1 MNGILLRYTT
11 KDMIGVV
18 NVRLMLLNQ
27 TIVFV
32 AREAFRKACLSKSAD
47 KRWAQVINLLWCVFP
62 LGVVLSIILGHV
74 WLYYLEIPDPVK
86 IPNYPLAVMVFAA
99 SGSIELLSE
108 QLWVIAQAFVFLR
121 LKVVVEGIANFARCV
136 ITLGLVVFVPDL
148 GIIAFCFAQ
157 TAFSVLVMVLYYV
170 YFVYYIKTAPKDQ
183 NNEESDFPLRS
194 LRDFFPRTVSGKSFI
209 SGALAHLTWS
219 FFKQSFLKKILT
231 EGERYIMTLFKVLT
245 FSQQGIYDVINNLG
259 SLVARCVFMP
269 IEESYYTFFAYTL
282 ERGSSAHKQ
291 TPQSTKMAS
300 DTLEVVLK
308 FVVLVGLTFLVFG
321 YSYSFLLLDI
331 YGGKTLSSG
340 EGPSLLRWYCV
351 YVLIIAVN
359 GMTECFMFATM
370 SKDDVDSYNY
380 KMMTFSVV
388 FLAASWYLTIFGS
401 VGFVIANCLNM
412 LLRIYHSLVFIY
424 NYFKSAPHL
433 KPLQGLFPS
442 TLVLIAFAFSWG
454 ITAMS
459 EAKLC
464 CEHGWFYRILHI
476 GIGGV
481 CLLTVAVFVF
491 LKEKTLVNFMLEHWL
506 GRMKKKEE

>member
-1 MNGILLRYTT
+1 MYSRAVQSDLSFLQSSDRNKMADEKETLVGSTVRSASYNVIVQVTFRILTFVMNGILLRYTT

-32 AREAFRKACLSKSAD
+32 AREAFRKACLSKSTD
-47 KRWAQVINLLWCVFP
+47 RRWTQVINLLWCVFP
-62 LGVVLSIILGHV
+62 LGVVLSVILSYV

-86 IPNYPLAVMVFAA
+86 IANYPLAVLVFAA

-108 QLWVIAQAFVFLR
+108 QLWVVAQAFVFLR
-121 LKVVVEGIANFARCV
+121 LKVVIEGIANFARCV

-148 GIIAFCFAQ
+148 GIIAFCIAQ

-170 YFVYYIKTAPKDQ
+170 YFIYYIKTTPRYQ
-183 NNEESDFPLRS
+183 NKEESDFPFRS
-194 LRDFFPRTVSGKSFI
+194 LRDFFPRTLSRKSFF
-209 SGALAHLTWS
+209 SRALAHLTWS

-282 ERGSSAHKQ
+282 ERGSSAEKQ
-291 TPQSTKMAS
+291 TPQSAKMAS

-340 EGPSLLRWYCV
+340 EGDLDIEVSHNISWLIQQHWG
-351 YVLIIAVN
+351 VLEGIETGAKKGN
-359 GMTECFMFATM
+359 GKC
-370 SKDDVDSYNY
+370 Y
-380 KMMTFSVV
+380 
-388 FLAASWYLTIFGS
+388 
-401 VGFVIANCLNM
+401 
-412 LLRIYHSLVFIY
+412 
-424 NYFKSAPHL
+424 
-433 KPLQGLFPS
+433 
-442 TLVLIAFAFSWG
+442 
-454 ITAMS
+454 
-459 EAKLC
+459 
-464 CEHGWFYRILHI
+464 
-476 GIGGV
+476 
-481 CLLTVAVFVF
+481 
-491 LKEKTLVNFMLEHWL
+491 
-506 GRMKKKEE
+506 